1 MRTISLNQKGAGQ
14 IIINAFELSAVNY
27 SYSLS
32 IDGKII
38 DSKQMVLTR

>member
-14 IIINAFELSAVNY
+14 IIINALNY
-27 SYSLS
+27 QQVIIPYSLS